1 MISIVQTNRGEDDF
15 APEFDA
21 GAAAAQSAGL
31 PDGLASDDDMAA
43 AHYLAG
49 LLCGN
54 ALKLADTMGEANAK
68 YALELAYQLVQ
79 THCAGK
85 REPQKGN

>member
-21 GAAAAQSAGL
+21 GADEALNAEL
-31 PDGLASDDDMAA
+31 PKLLASDDDMAK

-49 LLCGN
+49 LLCGT
-54 ALKLADTMGEANAK
+54 ALKLADTMGEENAK
-68 YALELAYQLVQ
+68 YALELAYRLVQ